1 MIDIALYQP
10 DIPQNTGAVL
20 RLGAC
25 LGIRSHV
32 IGPIGFDLSDR
43 ALRRTGMDYLKL
55 ARVVRHTSWNDF
67 ESWRVMDKRRVILMT
82 TQATALYTR
91 FHFDH
96 RDILLFGRESAGA
109 PAHVHDAA
117 DIRLTI
123 PMMPGLR
130 SLNLAMATAMV
141 AGEALRQTSGFPADG
156 ASVQ

>member
-1 MIDIALYQP
+1 MIEIALFQP

-32 IGPIGFDLSDR
+32 IGPTGFDLSDR

-55 ARVVRHTSWNDF
+55 ARVVRHASWNDF
-67 ESWRVMDKRRVILMT
+67 DSWRTTDQRRIILMT
-82 TQATALYTR
+82 TQATALYT
-91 FHFDH
+91 HFYFDQ
-96 RDILLFGRESAGA
+96 RDILLFGRESVGA
-109 PAHVHDAA
+109 PAHIHDAA

-130 SLNLAMATAMV
+130 SLNLAVATAMV
-141 AGEALRQTSGFPADG
+141 AGEALRQTSGFPTNESPG
-156 ASVQ
+156 Q